1 MKRDE
6 RGGTEVSVKIDH
18 LRRRKNR
25 LAIIDA
31 YGAIMERILIS
42 EIKRRRGKERRG
54 QEEKIMSGEEI

>member
-6 RGGTEVSVKIDH
+6 RGGTEVSVNIDH

-25 LAIIDA
+25 LAIDA

-54 QEEKIMSGEEI
+54 QEEKMMSGEEI